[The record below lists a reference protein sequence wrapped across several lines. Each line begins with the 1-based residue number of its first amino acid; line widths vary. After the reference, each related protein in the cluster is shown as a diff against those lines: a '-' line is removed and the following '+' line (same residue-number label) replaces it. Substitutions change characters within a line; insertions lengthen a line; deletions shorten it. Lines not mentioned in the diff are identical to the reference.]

1 MRGALTG
8 TAQGRRLHKG
18 LLGEDQWGEDR
29 SPELA
34 KVIKRLEAGDVLMVT
49 RLDRLARSYSCC
61 CACWPGC
68 QSDLS
73 RNGCTDKGCDD
84 GGLRDRVSDRCH
96 AGERQSEIEAAFR
109 ALVRNRADALLVGA
123 DPFILSRRL
132 LIATLAARHALPA
145 VYTQREFVDAGGLL
159 SYGAST
165 TEAYR

>member
-1 MRGALTG
+1 MQA
-8 TAQGRRLHKG
+8 
-18 LLGEDQWGEDR
+18 
-29 SPELA
+29 
-34 KVIKRLEAGDVLMVT
+34 
-49 RLDRLARSYSCC
+49 
-61 CACWPGC
+61 
-68 QSDLS
+68 SDS
-73 RNGCTDKGCDD
+73 R
-84 GGLRDRVSDRCH
+84 
-96 AGERQSEIEAAFR
+96 EIEAAFR